1 MTEEKIIRPVMPIE
15 VTGDN
20 PRENVRCVL
29 DKLES
34 GVKAVFE
41 SDAYVNYLKF
51 LSSFHDYSANNMIL
65 ILMQKPDASLV
76 AGYNDWAKKYHRYVK
91 RGEQG
96 IKILAPAPYKTR
108 MEKEVVGEDGVTQ
121 KIEVEIKVPA
131 FKIVTCFDVS
141 QTVGEPLPSYGVAEL
156 DGTVER
162 YVAFWDA
169 LVDIAPCPI
178 GFEDIPGASH
188 GYYHLTE
195 RRIAIR
201 SGMSQLQVLKTCVH
215 ETAHATLHALPED
228 GSKAQNLLDGHTKE
242 VQAEAVAY
250 VVCEHYGLDTS
261 DYSFAYIAG
270 WSKGREVPELK
281 ASLEVIRTTAHEMIV
296 AIDAAL
302 ESQTKAEKQDRI
314 AERRHKALP
323 SRRRS
328 KR

>member
-1 MTEEKIIRPVMPIE
+1 MTEEKITMPVMPIE
-15 VTGDN
+15 VTGDS
-20 PRENVRCVL
+20 PREQLQCVL
-29 DKLES
+29 DKLET

-41 SDAYVNYLKF
+41 SDAYVNHLKF
-51 LSSFHDYSANNMIL
+51 LSSFHHYSANNMIL
-65 ILMQKPDASLV
+65 ILMQKPDATLV

-91 RGEQG
+91 RGERG
-96 IKILAPAPYKTR
+96 IRILAPAPYKAK
-108 MEKEVVGEDGVTQ
+108 MEKEVIGEDGVTQ
-121 KIEVEIKVPA
+121 KVEVEIKVPA

-141 QTVGEPLPSYGVAEL
+141 QTVGEPLPSYGVTEL

-162 YVAFWDA
+162 YAAFGDA

-178 GFEDIPGASH
+178 DFEDIPGASH

-228 GSKAQNLLDGHTKE
+228 GSKGKNPLDRHTKE

-296 AIDAAL
+296 AIDTAL
-302 ESQTKAEKQDRI
+302 ANQAETE
-314 AERRHKALP
+314 ERRRKVMP